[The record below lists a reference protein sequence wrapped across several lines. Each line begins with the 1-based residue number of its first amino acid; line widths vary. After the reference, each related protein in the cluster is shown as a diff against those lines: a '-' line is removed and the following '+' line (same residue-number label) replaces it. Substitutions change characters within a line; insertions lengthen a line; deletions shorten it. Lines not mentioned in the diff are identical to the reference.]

1 MKSLYLSG
9 DDNFSFHVGSQEA
22 TPHAPHPSP
31 LSQLAEEAAEIKVG
45 SGEPL
50 SSLDVVMT
58 APDKSLVHSCVSVV
72 ARGLQQLQLTESLF
86 LL

>member
-22 TPHAPHPSP
+22 TPPPHPTL

-45 SGEPL
+45 S
-50 SSLDVVMT
+50 
-58 APDKSLVHSCVSVV
+58 
-72 ARGLQQLQLTESLF
+72 R
-86 LL
+86 